1 MTAVLTSIDELIA
14 KWRREGVA
22 LLPPHDEREVVGAL
36 GRTGRPFSRDL
47 VSLYSATG
55 GMEDGVTDDNSLC
68 LWTLERLVEESLKEP
83 RTLLLF
89 MDFLLDSHCYGLRY
103 EDEET
108 SSVHVEH
115 FDGRTPPRVA
125 DSLDEFIRLY
135 LSDPSRIFL

>member
-1 MTAVLTSIDELIA
+1 MTDALTSIDELIA
-14 KWRREGVA
+14 KWRREGVP
-22 LLPPHDEREVVGAL
+22 LLPPHDEREIVEAL
-36 GRTGRPFSRDL
+36 SRTGRPFSRDL

-55 GMEDGVTDDNSLC
+55 GMEDAMDDNSLC
-68 LWTLERLVEESLKEP
+68 LWTLERLVAERLKEP

-108 SSVHVEH
+108 SSVHIEH
-115 FDGRTPPRVA
+115 FDGRTPPPRVA